1 MGDLTLALWLISS
14 FSWKALIKSVMPSEG
29 REAKRQTTTENRQAA
44 NRKIKIC
51 KRQPATGSLQH
62 STCHIQPATFRH
74 RAMRRAQQ
82 LLCGSKNPLE
92 ALPAA
97 KSLPS
102 DSNDASNDIVK
113 SEARLAAL
121 QVAGCNF
128 PVAACGP
135 RLIFWHGASTDR
147 RGARGERQGV
157 GSNCIR
163 LAIWGTRSPTLTLG
177 LHMGSFFCP
186 MCAGI
191 NGNLGHLDY
200 FGIGNSYRA
209 AVQSSLIPWAT
220 K

>member
-1 MGDLTLALWLISS
+1 VGDLTLALWLISS

-29 REAKRQTTTENRQAA
+29 SEAKRQTTTENRQAA
-44 NRKIKIC
+44 NQKIKIC

-113 SEARLAAL
+113 SEARLAA
-121 QVAGCNF
+121 VAGC
-128 PVAACGP
+128 
-135 RLIFWHGASTDR
+135 RLQLPSCRMWPASDFLAWR
-147 RGARGERQGV
+147 FHRPARGKGQEV
-157 GSNCIR
+157 GSNCTR

-186 MCAGI
+186 RCAGI

-200 FGIGNSYRA
+200 FGIGDRFTTA
-209 AVQSSLIPWAT
+209 FQSF
-220 K
+220 